1 MRPLVASTSDASTDE
16 KESAWLMCDAWTPGL
31 LSIQVNTYNQVGD
44 PVVTYTVYAT
54 LDDPN
59 DPSNPVPVNDMTWL
73 PIGITTLVTA
83 NTSIQ
88 AYSAFTPR
96 YLKLVQH
103 TGPGSATITICQAGS
118 VTL

>member
-1 MRPLVASTSDASTDE
+1 MRPLVASTEDASTAE
-16 KESAWLMCDAWTPGL
+16 KESNWLMCDAWTPGL

-44 PVVTYTVYAT
+44 PVVTFTVYTT

-59 DPSNPVPVNDMTWL
+59 DPSNPVDVNNMTWL
-73 PIGITTLVTA
+73 PIDNVDFVSA
-83 NTSIQ
+83 NTSAQ
-88 AYSAFTPR
+88 GYSAFTPR
-96 YLKLVQH
+96 YVKLVQH

>member
-1 MRPLVASTSDASTDE
+1 MRPLVESTSDATLAE

-31 LSIQVNTYNQVGD
+31 LSIQVNTYNQMGD
-44 PVVTYTVYAT
+44 PDVTYSVYTT

-59 DPSNPVPVNDMTWL
+59 DPTNPVPVNNMTWL
-73 PIGITTLVTA
+73 PIGIPALVTSNA
-83 NTSIQ
+83 SAQ

-96 YLKLVQH
+96 YVKLVQH
-103 TGPGSATITICQAGS
+103 AGPGSATITICQAGS